1 MSPHIEKE
9 VARLQQMTVAELQT
23 RYAELF
29 GEPTRTGNKGWL
41 IKRNAWRWQA
51 LAEGGLSERARLRAE
66 ELANEADL
74 RMLPPRPSPRVDLPS
89 PRQEVPDAEP
99 ALPMPGTVLSRLYKG
114 DTLHVQVLTDG
125 FAFRGQTYR
134 SLSAVA
140 KAITG
145 SHCSGLRFFGLQRDG
160 GGR

>member
-1 MSPHIEKE
+1 MKLNVSKE
-9 VARLQQMTVAELQT
+9 HADLSRLSIRELRVQFAEV
-23 RYAELF
+23 F
-29 GEPTRTGNKGWL
+29 GETTLSGNRTWL
-41 IKRNAWRWQA
+41 IRRILWRWQA